1 MSWKSMKNTMLA
13 GLACALISP
22 FSAAAETKI
31 LFNIFVP
38 PSHFYWD
45 VMKDWAAQVNE
56 KSEGRLVI
64 EFTPKS
70 VAPPPKVMDA
80 VRNGAADAGF
90 LANIYLGPKNPGAH
104 VGLMPWVHQ
113 GDSEATSVALW
124 NTYQKYFANS
134 EKWRGVHLLGLYH
147 FGGGAL
153 CSVTDEQIE
162 SAEDL
167 SSRKVWSLKGNLDKI
182 LKNMGVATVNGPAV
196 QIHEIVSRN
205 VVDAYTGI
213 TYDSVLQFKIDSY
226 TKSCVQLEKSLFS
239 INFSHFINQR
249 VWDSLSP
256 EDQQVL
262 TELSGEH
269 LARMVGAKVNEEALD
284 GRAELA
290 NSVTYHPPSEALMA
304 SLQENSQSV
313 VDDWVAKVSKTG
325 VDGQAALDFMRS
337 EVERLSKVNAN

>member
-1 MSWKSMKNTMLA
+1 MSLKSLRNAVLA
-13 GLACALISP
+13 GLSCVLLTP
-22 FSAAAETKI
+22 LSAAAETKI

-45 VMKDWAAQVNE
+45 VMRDWAGQVHE
-56 KSEGRLVI
+56 KSEGRLSI

-80 VRNGAADAGF
+80 VRKGAADAGF

-124 NTYQKYFANS
+124 NTYQKFFADA
-134 EKWRGVHLLGLYH
+134 ETWRGVHLLGLYH

-153 CSVTDEQIE
+153 CSLTDEQIA
-162 SAEDL
+162 SGDDL
-167 SSRKVWSLKGNLDKI
+167 TKRKVWSLKGNLDKI

-205 VVDAYTGI
+205 VVEAYTGI

-249 VWDSLSP
+249 VWDGLSP

-262 TELSGEH
+262 TDLSGEH
-269 LARMVGAKVNEEALD
+269 LARMVGAKVNEQALA

-290 NSVTYHPPSEALMA
+290 KTVTYHPPSEALMA
-304 SLQENSQSV
+304 SFQENSQTV
-313 VDDWVAKVSKTG
+313 IDDWVAKVGDMG
-325 VDGQAALDFMRS
+325 VDGQAALDFMRA
-337 EVERLSKVNAN
+337 EVERLSKINAN

>member
-1 MSWKSMKNTMLA
+1 MKFKTMRNAAFA
-13 GLACALISP
+13 GLASALLMPLSV
-22 FSAAAETKI
+22 AAETKI

-38 PSHFYWD
+38 PSHYYWE
-45 VMKDWAAQVNE
+45 VMRDWAGQIHE
-56 KSEGRLVI
+56 KSEGRLTI

-80 VRNGAADAGF
+80 VRKGAADAGF

-113 GDSEATSVALW
+113 GDSVATSVALW
-124 NTYQKYFANS
+124 NTYQKFFADA
-134 EKWRGVHLLGLYH
+134 EKWRGVHLLGMYH
-147 FGGGAL
+147 FGGGAM
-153 CSVTDEQIE
+153 CSVTDEKIE

-167 SSRKVWSLKGNLDKI
+167 ASRKVWSLKGNLDKMM
-182 LKNMGVATVNGPAV
+182 KNLGVATVNGPAV

-205 VVDAYTGI
+205 VVEAYTGI

-226 TKSCVQLEKSLFS
+226 TKSCIQFEKSPFS

-249 VWDSLSP
+249 VWDGLSP

-262 TELSGEH
+262 TDLSGEH
-269 LARMVGAKVNEEALD
+269 LARMIGAKVTEEALS
-284 GRAELA
+284 GREELGQT
-290 NSVTYHPPSEALMA
+290 VEYIQPTEALLA
-304 SLQENSQSV
+304 SLDEASKPV
-313 VDDWVAKVSKTG
+313 VEAWVAKVGEMG

-337 EVERLSKVNAN
+337 EVERLSTVNAN

>member
-1 MSWKSMKNTMLA
+1 MSLKTLKNAVLA
-13 GLACALISP
+13 GLTCAVLSP
-22 FSAAAETKI
+22 LSAAAETKI

-45 VMKDWAAQVNE
+45 VMRDWAGQVHD
-56 KSEGRLVI
+56 KSEGRLTI

-80 VRNGAADAGF
+80 VRKGAADAGF

-104 VGLMPWVHQ
+104 VGMMPWVHQ

-124 NTYQKYFANS
+124 NTYQKYFA
-134 EKWRGVHLLGLYH
+134 EAEDWRGVHLLGLYH

-153 CSVTDEQIE
+153 CSVTDEKIE
-162 SAEDL
+162 SADDL
-167 SSRKVWSLKGNLDKI
+167 TSRKVWSLKGNLDKI

-213 TYDSVLQFKIDSY
+213 TYDSVRQFKIDGY

-249 VWDSLSP
+249 VWDGLSP

-262 TELSGEH
+262 TDLSGEH
-269 LARMVGAKVNEEALD
+269 LARMMGAKVNERALH
-284 GRAELA
+284 GRDELA
-290 NSVTYHPPSEALMA
+290 KTVEYHPPSDALMA
-304 SLQENSQSV
+304 ALQENSAPV
-313 VDDWVAKVSKTG
+313 AEAWIAKVGDMG
-325 VDGQAALDFMRS
+325 VDGQAALDFMRA
-337 EVERLSKVNAN
+337 EVERLSTINAN

>member
-1 MSWKSMKNTMLA
+1 MIVKSMKRTLLA
-13 GLACALISP
+13 GLSVALLSP
-22 FSAAAETKI
+22 LSAAAETKI

-45 VMKDWAAQVNE
+45 VMRDWATQVHD
-56 KSEGRLVI
+56 KSDGRLTI

-80 VRNGAADAGF
+80 VRKGAADAGF

-124 NTYQKYFANS
+124 NTYQKYFSDA
-134 EKWRGVHLLGLYH
+134 EKWRGVHLLGMYH

-153 CSVTDEQIE
+153 CSVTDEKIE

-167 SSRKVWSLKGNLDKI
+167 SSRKVWSLKGNLDKM
-182 LKNMGVATVNGPAV
+182 LKNLNVATVNGPAV

-205 VVDAYTGI
+205 VVEAFTGI
-213 TYDSVLQFKIDSY
+213 TYDSVLQFKIASY
-226 TKSCVQLEKSLFS
+226 TKSCVQFEKSPFS

-249 VWDSLSP
+249 VWDGLSP

-269 LARMVGAKVNEEALD
+269 LARMVGAKVTEQALA
-284 GRAELA
+284 GRDELGQT
-290 NSVTYHPPSEALMA
+290 VEYIQPSDALMT
-304 SLQENSQSV
+304 SLQEASKPV
-313 VDDWVAKVSKTG
+313 VDAWIAKVADMG
-325 VDGQAALDFMRS
+325 VDGQAALDFMRA
-337 EVERLSKVNAN
+337 EVERLSTVNAN